1 MVVGGAV
8 LLVLGVNWER
18 IRPPESYWSQDKAE
32 QYVQAFSDVHAAQD
46 HVEHGNNDPGDGDLD
61 AARERYLTLRQE
73 LDRARSTRATT
84 GKALAVM
91 GLVTLLLAL
100 LVRNSSDSS
109 S

>member
-18 IRPPESYWSQDKAE
+18 IRPPESYWSQEKAE
-32 QYVQAFSDVHAAQD
+32 QYVQAFSVVHAAQD
-46 HVEHGNNDPGDGDLD
+46 HVGHGNNDPGDGDLD

-100 LVRNSSDSS
+100 LVRNSADSS